1 MAIFTAKTFV
11 ATVYTFEDQKRN
23 LKDSGLW
30 SGRLFS
36 QYGLTPGFRP
46 LVDSDIQF
54 VEKVINANGAISKG
68 LIPCAL
74 FLLRRNL
81 YSGKGS
87 QLFQNPFNLRS
98 NMRYVYKETSHDNCS

>member
-1 MAIFTAKTFV
+1 MVPKKT
-11 ATVYTFEDQKRN
+11 
-23 LKDSGLW
+23 SGPK
-30 SGRLFS
+30 SGRLSFLGS
-36 QYGLTPGFRP
+36 GLTPSFRP

-98 NMRYVYKETSHDNCS
+98 KMRYVYKETSHDNCS